1 MLYALMA
8 VLLYPKSKTRK
19 GTLFMSNTT
28 NAVNATNATKIT
40 KTAEEKLAEK
50 NARIK
55 QLQKQKQAIIK
66 RENAKERKA
75 RNHRLCRRHGLLEK
89 LFPDIINITDEQFE
103 AFIRTHIR
111 AKHGRGKLAEI
122 VDKGAEAAAAYIAK
136 CRVED
141 EARAKAEAEQA
152 ETHHAS
158 DNKGSRAES
167 HRNNGTDG
175 STNQAQSAQ
184 SEA

>member
-1 MLYALMA
+1 
-8 VLLYPKSKTRK
+8 
-19 GTLFMSNTT
+19 MSNTANT
-28 NAVNATNATKIT
+28 VTATNATNTTKT
-40 KTAEEKLAEK
+40 VKTAEEKLAEK

-111 AKHGRGKLAEI
+111 AKHGRNKLIEI
-122 VDKGAEAAAAYIAK
+122 VDKGEEYSVAYIAK
-136 CRVED
+136 CRAED
-141 EARAKAEAEQA
+141 EARAKAEAEQP
-152 ETHHAS
+152 ETQHAS
-158 DNKGSRAES
+158 DNNGSSAES
-167 HRNNGTDG
+167 RHANDNNG
-175 STNQAQSAQ
+175 NANRAQSAQ